1 MFAIVILA
9 PTLVLGVIAWGVV
22 GVLRQRGREEFTQA
36 TAAVLYAQVMVVAG
50 LLGTLVGASVLIK
63 VLLSLI
69 EPSYSYF
76 VPQEVPSGGFAQ
88 LSIHDQQAQDLI
100 MAAMLAGIGLL
111 TAGGHALLVRLLASM
126 RGGSPAWIVRGT
138 PIVLTVLTGLAGL
151 LSAIF
156 AGYSVLV
163 YFIVSSQN
171 AAFGDPAG
179 SAAVFVPA
187 WLVMVALLVRRLHRI
202 PVPPPSA
209 MAAT

>member
-88 LSIHDQQAQDLI
+88 LSI
-100 MAAMLAGIGLL
+100 
-111 TAGGHALLVRLLASM
+111 HALLVRLLASM